1 MDDVLRHENRA
12 SRREAPGVRRAYAS
26 GGGRRHLALA
36 LAFGVLVT
44 GGCATSSAPSQPET
58 MRDPQANFS
67 SYRTYGFDP
76 DKSIDGTDQPLAL
89 LDSSIRSAIGGELRK
104 RGYAEAAA
112 GAPPDLRIAYETASA
127 DKLENNPI
135 RVGVGVGSWGGSV
148 GGSVSVG
155 SPSVRNYREG
165 TLVVHAIDTARNAE
179 VWQGRVSKKITKG
192 SLEPAAIAAAVAA
205 AMRDFPARSAEQ

>member
-12 SRREAPGVRRAYAS
+12 LRREAPGVRRAYAS
-26 GGGRRHLALA
+26 GGGRRHLALV
-36 LAFGVLVT
+36 LAFGVLVI

-58 MRDPQANFS
+58 MRDPQADFS

-112 GAPPDLRIAYETASA
+112 GAQPDLRIAYETASA
-127 DKLENNPI
+127 DKIQNNPV
-135 RVGVGVGSWGGSV
+135 RVGVGVGSWGGQG
-148 GGSVSVG
+148 GGSVNVG
-155 SPSVRNYREG
+155 SPSIRNYKEG
-165 TLVVHAIDTARNAE
+165 TLVVRAIDSARNAE
-179 VWQGRVSKKITKG
+179 VWQGRVSKKITG
-192 SLEPAAIAAAVAA
+192 GDTEPAAIAQAVATV
-205 AMRDFPARSAEQ
+205 MKDFPTRK